1 MLSCVDTGKK
11 SLHKIIEAIE
21 YVSHKRFFYFYD
33 HSLASI
39 HNLTSIASNAF
50 LAVSCLF
57 NAFIWSIHKFFVVYC
72 HLSHGHVKQCFV
84 DLLFEFSISAYDS
97 CYLTTAIFFFNKKI
111 SIYLWYCLL
120 NSEVQYCQVL
130 SDDKKRA
137 LYDQYGEAGVK
148 STVGGP
154 SNAYTVL
161 HILYFHF
168 IILCCK

>member
-21 YVSHKRFFYFYD
+21 YVSHKRFVYFYD

-84 DLLFEFSISAYDS
+84 DLLFEFSISSYDS
-97 CYLTTAIFFFNKKI
+97 CYLTTAIFF
-111 SIYLWYCLL
+111 SIKNFQYIYDIVFWILKYNTVRCYQMIKRGLCMINMVKLELRAQWADHQMLTRYCI
-120 NSEVQYCQVL
+120 YC
-130 SDDKKRA
+130 
-137 LYDQYGEAGVK
+137 
-148 STVGGP
+148 TF
-154 SNAYTVL
+154 
-161 HILYFHF
+161 IL
-168 IILCCK
+168 